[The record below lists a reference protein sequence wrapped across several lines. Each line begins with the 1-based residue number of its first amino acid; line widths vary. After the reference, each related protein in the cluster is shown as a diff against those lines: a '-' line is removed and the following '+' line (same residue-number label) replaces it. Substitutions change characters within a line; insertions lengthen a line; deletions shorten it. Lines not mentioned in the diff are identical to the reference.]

1 MFKKGLPLI
10 TLLFIAFIQATIL
23 TRIKVCN
30 VQPDLLLLTVIFFA
44 LLAKRKDKIN
54 PLVFA
59 LSAGLL
65 KDIFSSNILGVN
77 ASSFTILAL
86 VIERYRQKIY
96 NEHLVSY
103 FLVTLF
109 SSLFVS
115 LFYYF
120 VSIRALPPFL
130 NSLYLIILPFSIY
143 TALFSIPYF
152 YLLRKL
158 CVSKPSFSQF

>member
-1 MFKKGLPLI
+1 MLKKGLPLI
-10 TLLFIAFIQATIL
+10 TLLFIAFVQATIL
-23 TRIKVCN
+23 NRIKVCN
-30 VQPDLLLLTVIFFA
+30 VQPDLLLLTAVFFA
-44 LLAKRKDKIN
+44 LLAKRKDRIS

-77 ASSFTILAL
+77 TSSFVILTL

-96 NEHLVSY
+96 SEHLVNY
-103 FLVTLF
+103 FLIVLF

-120 VSIRALPPFL
+120 ISIRTLPPFL
-130 NSLYLIILPFSIY
+130 DSLCTVILPFSIY
-143 TALFSIPYF
+143 TALFSVPYF
-152 YLLRKL
+152 YLMRKL
-158 CVSKPSFSQF
+158 FVIRRE